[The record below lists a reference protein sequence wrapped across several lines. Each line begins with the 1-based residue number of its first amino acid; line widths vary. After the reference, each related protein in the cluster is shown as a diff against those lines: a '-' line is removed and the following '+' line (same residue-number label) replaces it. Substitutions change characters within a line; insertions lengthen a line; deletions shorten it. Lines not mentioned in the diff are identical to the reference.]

1 MTLLEDF
8 PIVVCEMI
16 LLLNILFLLVFTE
29 KIFERRG
36 ELQEILYE
44 QDKLKKKS
52 KREGLD
58 IGSYFM

>member
-8 PIVVCEMI
+8 PVVVCEMI

-44 QDKLKKKS
+44 QEKIKKERLKK
-52 KREGLD
+52 EG
-58 IGSYFM
+58 